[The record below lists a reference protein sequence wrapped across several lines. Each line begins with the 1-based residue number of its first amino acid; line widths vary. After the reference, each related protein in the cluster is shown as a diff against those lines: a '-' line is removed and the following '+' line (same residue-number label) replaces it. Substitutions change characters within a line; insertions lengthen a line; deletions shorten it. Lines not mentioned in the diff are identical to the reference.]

1 MACVASSSHACA
13 DEYLLATGRF
23 GEGEAF
29 SLSRGW
35 VSSSSFA
42 RFLVT
47 ARLTGD
53 LRGVPPEW
61 SPMRGSGDS
70 GRVRRASGDLM
81 DAAARRRIGGDV
93 AAAAVFAE
101 AFASPLGS
109 RGKMAGQHAAWGA
122 GGSGIRDEAFGVR
135 ACAYLLAEAS
145 SRCFLPLRTPTMYPT
160 TTPSTH
166 VATATR
172 GTEPRCSG
180 DPSNGLSPRVGR
192 ARARGRLGST
202 DAVAFATNAGPLGP
216 ADTTSA
222 AVIAPEC
229 TRLARAGSAEK
240 RQTAPADSE
249 SCCESAPRHSRR
261 FASTPRKRN
270 RKRSV
275 VAKTGRNTSRDGC
288 RAPGAADGGR
298 ARR

>member
-1 MACVASSSHACA
+1 MPAGGGVACVASSSHACA

-70 GRVRRASGDLM
+70 GRMRRASGDLM

-122 GGSGIRDEAFGVR
+122 GGSGIRDEAFGSER
-135 ACAYLLAEAS
+135 A
-145 SRCFLPLRTPTMYPT
+145 RT
-160 TTPSTH
+160 
-166 VATATR
+166 R
-172 GTEPRCSG
+172 
-180 DPSNGLSPRVGR
+180 SPRHRRVVSCPC
-192 ARARGRLGST
+192 ARRRCI
-202 DAVAFATNAGPLGP
+202 PRPRP
-216 ADTTSA
+216 APT
-222 AVIAPEC
+222 
-229 TRLARAGSAEK
+229 
-240 RQTAPADSE
+240 
-249 SCCESAPRHSRR
+249 SRR
-261 FASTPRKRN
+261 PR
-270 RKRSV
+270 
-275 VAKTGRNTSRDGC
+275 GEPSRDVL
-288 RAPGAADGGR
+288 AILPTV
-298 ARR
+298 